1 VVSSSDKTLVC
12 SNCGSQFTFT
22 ASEQQFYAS
31 KGFTNE
37 PRRCPTCRAS
47 RKSERDTGG
56 YSSGRSSGG
65 ASSGP
70 RQMYAIVCANCGKE
84 AQVPFEPRQGRPVYC
99 NDCYSRDRAGSG
111 SGSGSSSR
119 GGGYR

>member
-1 VVSSSDKTLVC
+1 MLGSDKTLVC

-47 RKSERDTGG
+47 RKQDRD
-56 YSSGRSSGG
+56 SGG
-65 ASSGP
+65 MHGSSSGP
-70 RQMYAIVCANCGKE
+70 RQMYSIVCAGCGKE

-99 NDCYSRDRAGSG
+99 NDCYSKERASG
-111 SGSGSSSR
+111 GGGSR
-119 GGGYR
+119 GYGR